1 MYDRVV
7 RLVAA
12 ALAAAAGVA
21 VAAQPRPYPV
31 YNEYHLDRTMK
42 LVGRNFAG
50 AREALDA
57 GRHETAKAFFTR
69 TREQIAVSITYW
81 RNNGRDDAI
90 GMLRDVLDGLDAL
103 DAALSRPRWTPRG
116 SRPGGGRRHRL
127 PDLPRRLPRAGPR
140 DRGILGEPGSGVA
153 RPGLWTP
160 AERHVEQALDDVLSR
175 DMVAVCSSGSCW
187 SLPLRRWSSRCCC
200 KLANRE

>member
-57 GRHETAKAFFTR
+57 GEHETAKALFTR

-81 RNNGRDDAI
+81 RHNGRDDAI
-90 GMLRDVLDGLDAL
+90 GMLRGVLDGLDAL
-103 DAALSRPRWTPRG
+103 DAALSRPPVDAAVAAALAADADTACQTCHAAYRVQDPETG
-116 SRPGGGRRHRL
+116 EFSVN
-127 PDLPRRLPRAGPR
+127 
-140 DRGILGEPGSGVA
+140 LG
-153 RPGLWTP
+153 
-160 AERHVEQALDDVLSR
+160 AE
-175 DMVAVCSSGSCW
+175 
-187 SLPLRRWSSRCCC
+187 
-200 KLANRE
+200 